1 MGRKNIVPYA
11 LYRAEG
17 YVSANLAR
25 KVTGFSENDLELLWE
40 AIINMFEHD
49 HSAARGKMAVR
60 ELIVF
65 KHSKEL
71 GDCPAYK
78 LFDSVEVTR
87 KEAIVYPRKY
97 QDYVVKIHEEMIPD
111 SVTMIRKI

>member
-1 MGRKNIVPYA
+1 
-11 LYRAEG
+11 
-17 YVSANLAR
+17 
-25 KVTGFSENDLELLWE
+25 
-40 AIINMFEHD
+40 MFEHD

-78 LFDSVEVTR
+78 LFDSVDVKK
-87 KEAIVYPRKY
+87 KEQIAYPRKY
-97 QDYVVKIHEEMIPD
+97 QDYTVEILEEMIPETVE
-111 SVTMIRKI
+111 VTRKI